1 MISNMMCANNFIKIR
16 LKTIMEIGEF
26 ADNALGYSSIF
37 LIGKLSP
44 NPLPNGYEV
53 QTLMISPPGDFV
65 LWGTWADDI
74 QVNVVI
80 DGIILPGKIS
90 DHKKAFAYLESQ
102 WKQGKPAEVKFIF

>member
-1 MISNMMCANNFIKIR
+1 MIRGMMCAGNFIKNTF
-16 LKTIMEIGEF
+16 KTIMEIGEF

-102 WKQGKPAEVKFIF
+102 WKQGKPVEVKFIF